1 MRYDSEKPELPVVC
15 PSCGWSGTLDQTHDM
30 DAMTSEFETVGQVA
44 VCPKCGA
51 EVRRSDGE
59 PTAEE
64 AKGFAWWNSLAD
76 EGRAYWL
83 GRAGGPGRSVFHA
96 WTVYRAAETG
106 SPGGDG
112 VS

>member
-1 MRYDSEKPELPVVC
+1 MTAAKRRARKDARQCEASRASP
-15 PSCGWSGTLDQTHDM
+15 DM

-64 AKGFAWWNSLAD
+64 AKGFAWWNSLDD